1 VFKEYGGPETQELVD
16 RPKPDPQP
24 GELVVAV
31 RAAAVNPVDW
41 KFRAGYM
48 KDFIPK
54 ELPAGLGQEVSG
66 VVDAL
71 GEGVEGFSLG
81 DEVFGGA
88 VDGGYAE
95 YARVAA
101 RMAAHKPVGVSF
113 VDAATLTVAGATAH
127 DGVDE
132 LELGPGETL
141 LITGIGGGVG
151 LAAAQIAGDRGVR
164 VIGTASPSKRELVE
178 SVGAAH
184 VPYGAG
190 AGDRIRALAPDG
202 VDGVYDLVGGGAL
215 EMAAGLRKDGARL
228 ITAVDP
234 ATAARFGGTMVTRS
248 RSSDVLR
255 RVARLAVSGV
265 LKPFVFH
272 VFPLEQAAEA
282 LAVVEAGH
290 PAGKVVIEV
299 G

>member
-54 ELPAGLGQEVSG
+54 ELPAGLGQEVAG

-71 GEGVEGFSLG
+71 GEGVDGFSLG

-101 RMAAHKPVGVSF
+101 RMAAHKPAGVSF

-151 LAAAQIAGDRGVR
+151 LFAFLG
-164 VIGTASPSKRELVE
+164 GTWFP
-178 SVGAAH
+178 
-184 VPYGAG
+184 
-190 AGDRIRALAPDG
+190 IT
-202 VDGVYDLVGGGAL
+202 GGGL
-215 EMAAGLRKDGARL
+215 FVSFCQSLPSYWLVQAGHVGLGGRGTGDGR
-228 ITAVDP
+228 
-234 ATAARFGGTMVTRS
+234 RS
-248 RSSDVLR
+248 AQGRRQAHHRRRSCDRSPLR
-255 RVARLAVSGV
+255 RHHGHPQPELRRA
-265 LKPFVFH
+265 
-272 VFPLEQAAEA
+272 QAGSPAGCERGAEA
-282 LAVVEAGH
+282 VRLPRV
-290 PAGKVVIEV
+290 PP
-299 G
+299 